1 MWGLHYK
8 SKGRNVGL
16 ASIVEIELEMAGVP
30 DGSGM
35 LECQNAR
42 GCTAHSLP
50 AVEWESV
57 LRRRI
62 RSSSLAAAL
71 DWLTR
76 DKTPLACLTQGLSES
91 CLATAYHTPD
101 PVILTIITC
110 RYQAAHCRCPAD
122 PRQGPVLVLCLFTGH
137 RKGKCS
143 RSSSLD
149 ASNTTSASSV
159 PTSRN

>member
-76 DKTPLACLTQGLSES
+76 DNTPRACLTQGLSES
-91 CLATAYHTPD
+91 CHTLLLA
-101 PVILTIITC
+101 
-110 RYQAAHCRCPAD
+110 
-122 PRQGPVLVLCLFTGH
+122 PRPCHFNNYNL
-137 RKGKCS
+137 
-143 RSSSLD
+143 SLPGC
-149 ASNTTSASSV
+149 TL
-159 PTSRN
+159 